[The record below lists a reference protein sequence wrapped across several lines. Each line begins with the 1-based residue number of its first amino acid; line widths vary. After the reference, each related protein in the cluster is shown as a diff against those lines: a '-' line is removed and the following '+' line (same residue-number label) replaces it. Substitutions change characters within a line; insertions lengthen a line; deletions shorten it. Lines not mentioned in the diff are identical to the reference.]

1 MKKQEIAEILQF
13 YLDSGSAE
21 IISEVAQNHFL
32 VRDQLKKSD
41 AKNTII
47 SANNSAK
54 KNIAT
59 PYNSTSEALSVLAKR
74 QQNNSQ
80 NSASENLA
88 KFASLNEIIAS
99 AKKAAQEAKN
109 LTELR
114 QAIENF
120 EGCNLKKMATKTVF
134 ADGNPNAKIMLIG
147 EAPSN
152 LEDLQGIPFCDDSGK
167 ILDEMFKAIRMSRA
181 ENLYITNVI
190 FWRPPGNRRP
200 TDEELAICRPFVER
214 HIQLIN
220 PEILILIGATSMNS
234 VLGTN
239 DQISNI
245 RGQFFD
251 FAPQFLSR
259 SIKSFVIFHPSYLM
273 RQPTKKKIAWLDM
286 LTLEKVLLTKNNQI

>member
-1 MKKQEIAEILQF
+1 MTKREIAEILQF
-13 YLDSGSAE
+13 YLDNGSEE

-54 KNIAT
+54 KNIAK
-59 PYNSTSEALSVLAKR
+59 PYNSTSEALSALAKK
-74 QQNNSQ
+74 QNNSQ
-80 NSASENLA
+80 NFAAEDLG
-88 KFASLNEIIAS
+88 KFASLNDIIAS

-134 ADGNPNAKIMLIG
+134 SDGNPNAKIMLIG

-167 ILDEMFKAIRMSRA
+167 ILDEMFKAIHMSRT
-181 ENLYITNVI
+181 ENFYITNVI

-214 HIQLIN
+214 HIQLLN
-220 PEILILIGATSMNS
+220 PEILVLVGSTAMNS
-234 VLGTN
+234 VLGVN
-239 DQISNI
+239 DQISNV

-286 LTLEKVLLTKNNQI
+286 LTLEKFLLTKNNAI